1 MAEQKLFFQ
10 DDSLYIDRQ
19 NYVKKHSDMSIHD
32 HDYLTISLLLNGTL
46 IEHTP
51 DATKIVKPG
60 NVLIKPP
67 GVMHGN
73 IFTEN
78 CSILSFKLFD
88 YKYYNFKWKQWNI
101 IEQSGF
107 LKHFLY
113 VLHHKDRKHSFS
125 ELKNKLIS
133 IDSKENTSHMIPE
146 KIRHVKHLIEVHFAE
161 ATQIYDLAKEVN
173 LNPAYLGQ
181 VFKQSYNM
189 DIKSYQ
195 QQLRLHYS
203 VSEMFTP
210 DLNLTQIAH
219 NTGFSDQ
226 SHFSRIFK
234 KSTDISPKRLTSK
247 LNL

>member
-10 DDSLYIDRQ
+10 DNSVYIDRQ
-19 NYVKKHSDMSIHD
+19 NYMKKHSDMSIHD
-32 HDYLTISLLLNGTL
+32 HDYLTVSLLLNGTL

-88 YKYYNFKWKQWNI
+88 YKYYNFNWNEWNI

-113 VLHHKDRKHSFS
+113 VLYHNDRKHSFS
-125 ELKNKLIS
+125 ELKNVLKS
-133 IDSKENTSHMIPE
+133 TTSKENTSLTIPE
-146 KIRHVKHLIEVHFAE
+146 KISHVKQLIEFHFLDSI
-161 ATQIYDLAKEVN
+161 QISDLAKEVN
-173 LNPAYLGQ
+173 LNKAYLGQ
-181 VFKQSYNM
+181 AFKQFYST
-189 DIKSYQ
+189 DIKTYQ

-203 VSEMFTP
+203 VSQMFNP
-210 DLNLTQIAH
+210 DKNLTQIAY

-234 KSTDISPKRLTSK
+234 KSTDISPKKFITK